1 MTRDIQSPILY
12 DTICMPWYILHT
24 GVGSKLNIEKK
35 VILKI
40 MEILIRVCKQY
51 KRQIQSVYVWKKG
64 TEKQSI
70 TTSAWGQDP
79 SPFPRFRPPG

>member
-1 MTRDIQSPILY
+1 MTHDIQSPILY

-40 MEILIRVCKQY
+40 LEILILIR
-51 KRQIQSVYVWKKG
+51 G
-64 TEKQSI
+64 GGGG
-70 TTSAWGQDP
+70 WGYNNAD
-79 SPFPRFRPPG
+79 FT